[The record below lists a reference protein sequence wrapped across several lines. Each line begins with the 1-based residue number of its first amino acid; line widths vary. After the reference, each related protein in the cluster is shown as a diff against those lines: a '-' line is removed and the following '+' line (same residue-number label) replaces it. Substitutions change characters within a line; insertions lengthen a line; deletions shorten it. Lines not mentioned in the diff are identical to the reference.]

1 MGKFNGFSGD
11 YNSQPDNIS
20 VSNLN
25 FILTGSEKRAQRRA
39 NERKLEIQ
47 QQEFQKCT
55 SRGDLQKYLRDNAD
69 NIDNPYVKIAEDK
82 LDDMDFEKAKGSH
95 DKLTEYRKKHPKG
108 KHYDEAGILIS
119 QMVKQTSTRSYNGPG
134 FSQIIAYIL
143 WGISAF
149 VGISVF
155 VTMIS
160 KNSTIFASAGAAI
173 GAAAPGLL
181 LGNRIYN
188 S

>member
-25 FILTGSEKRAQRRA
+25 FILTGSEK
-39 NERKLEIQ
+39 
-47 QQEFQKCT
+47 
-55 SRGDLQKYLRDNAD
+55 
-69 NIDNPYVKIAEDK
+69 
-82 LDDMDFEKAKGSH
+82 
-95 DKLTEYRKKHPKG
+95 
-108 KHYDEAGILIS
+108 
-119 QMVKQTSTRSYNGPG
+119 VKQTSTRSYNGPG